1 MFEIEYKGGNGVVIT
16 TKKTTV
22 VIDPKISVVGLKDI
36 SVKDAVEI
44 TTEPRFTIE
53 NDAIRLLIEGPGD
66 YEIGDFS
73 IHGISATRHIDSE
86 QDEKIGTIYRIEI
99 DDVRIALLGN
109 VSAKLTD
116 EQLESLG
123 VVDLMIV
130 PVGGGGYTLDA
141 VNATAL
147 VRLVDP
153 KAVIPVHYADNALEY
168 EVPQDELGLF
178 TKELGAP
185 VETISKYKVKN
196 STALPAVLTV
206 IEITR
211 S

>member
-1 MFEIEYKGGNGVVIT
+1 MFEIEYKGGNSVVIT
-16 TKKTTV
+16 TKKTTA

-44 TTEPRFTIE
+44 TTEPRFIIE
-53 NDAIRLLIEGPGD
+53 GDTVRLLIESPGD

-86 QDEKIGTIYRIEI
+86 QDEKIGTIYRIEV

-109 VSAKLTD
+109 VAAKLTD

-130 PVGGGGYTLDA
+130 PMGGGGYTLDA

-153 KAVIPVHYADNALEY
+153 KAVIPVHYADSALKY

-185 VETISKYKVKN
+185 VETVSKYKVKN